1 MGRVQVR
8 VEEQQ
13 RADGGTCPTPM
24 VGDGLVPSANG
35 DRRLSKFERPVLRK
49 AAIIF
54 VHRLR
59 TKDPDRPIV
68 SDVR

>member
-1 MGRVQVR
+1 MARVQIR

-13 RADGGTCPTPM
+13 RADTRTCLTPM
-24 VGDGLVPSANG
+24 VGDGLVAIADR
-35 DRRLSKFERPVLRK
+35 DRRLSKFDTPVLRK
-49 AAIIF
+49 AAVVF

-68 SDVR
+68 SNVR